1 MDFHPLVIHYPIAFL
16 TTYAVCELLRF
27 RKLLNLPHWFY
38 IKAVLVIVGELGA
51 IVTVIAAEMST
62 ALAVGNMLVDK
73 YKLFILLSTIIFGI
87 IAFSYL
93 FEWFRPNRWSLL
105 AMRPVIIYPLAIVG
119 LFLIVVAG
127 GLFGAT
133 VYGTQFDPFMAP
145 IFKLL
150 NVY

>member
-38 IKAVLVIVGELGA
+38 IKAVLVTVGELGA

-62 ALAVGNMLVDK
+62 ALAAENALVDK
-73 YKLFILLSTIIFGI
+73 YKLFMFVTAIIFGG
-87 IAFSYL
+87 IALSYL
-93 FEWFRPNRWSLL
+93 YEWFRPTKWSLF
-105 AMRPVIIYPLAIVG
+105 AMKPVVIIPLALMG
-119 LFLIVVAG
+119 LFFVVVAG

-133 VYGTQFDPFMAP
+133 VYGTHFDPFLAS
-145 IFKLL
+145 IFKIL